1 MIHFGTPL
9 FRKLT
14 QSLARLGRMQQ
25 QLQRLEDKSN
35 EGPFAALTRRDLHSF
50 DRESSTSLRFKHR
63 EFDSLGDAMEGFIS
77 TKANRES
84 KRKTNPIMI
93 QDLQITLHL

>member
-1 MIHFGTPL
+1 
-9 FRKLT
+9 
-14 QSLARLGRMQQ
+14 MQQ
-25 QLQRLEDKSN
+25 QLQRLADKSN

-77 TKANRES
+77 TKANRE
-84 KRKTNPIMI
+84 RKIKANPIMI
-93 QDLQITLHL
+93 QDLQITLHLTLSGRE